1 MSCRSVNSFDFARKN
16 ARAFRYE
23 CSFSSAKSNELIDQ
37 HDMICFNHASAF
49 YKSKNIVKILM
60 NNKFKAL
67 ILTGN
72 MPDIYVAM
80 FTITSSGF
88 GQSAHSIES
97 RCVVMRIKGTPIF
110 SAIRGPLVIELLE
123 IYGSLDVQW
132 PTLSHGHSSVRK
144 TSEHSTL
151 DDLFPDNVIQW
162 IFAALL
168 ALCVGIHR
176 SPVNS
181 PHKGSIIRTL
191 MMVLWCWSHKMTGQH
206 LRLFSNNSYKLIK
219 LFNSVACVANRNL
232 ILSENIFHKCRLAV
246 YIDYVCC
253 LFGMLIFFVLKD
265 QFHIVHTLFEYV
277 CLRSTIPVACYYV
290 VYSLDPFLFT
300 WIDFD
305 PSMDK

>member
-23 CSFSSAKSNELIDQ
+23 CSFSSAKSNELTDQ

-80 FTITSSGF
+80 FTITSCGF

-97 RCVVMRIKGTPIF
+97 RCVVLRIKGTPIF

-151 DDLFPDNVIQW
+151 DDLFPDNVIKW

-219 LFNSVACVANRNL
+219 LFNSVPEPYIIRKYIPQMPFSSLYWLCLLFIWYANFFRVERSISYSSYTVWIRLFAFNNTCCML
-232 ILSENIFHKCRLAV
+232 LCSILSGSFSFH
-246 YIDYVCC
+246 
-253 LFGMLIFFVLKD
+253 
-265 QFHIVHTLFEYV
+265 
-277 CLRSTIPVACYYV
+277 
-290 VYSLDPFLFT
+290 
-300 WIDFD
+300 
-305 PSMDK
+305 MDWLWPQHG